1 MDAETKLGEWKPVLW
16 NENTNDFATPHGTMG
31 SRWDNEKKWNLRLE
45 DEETGEKID
54 PRLSLLGMEES
65 IGTVQIP
72 YFSDDGN
79 KVLERTI
86 PVKRL

>member
-1 MDAETKLGEWKPVLW
+1 
-16 NENTNDFATPHGTMG
+16 MG
-31 SRWDNEKKWNLRLE
+31 SCWDNEKWNLRLE

-54 PRLSLLGMEES
+54 PRLSLLGMEDAV
-65 IGTVQIP
+65 GTVQIP

-86 PVKRL
+86 PVKKLRQKKAKCSLQLYTT

>member
-1 MDAETKLGEWKPVLW
+1 MKIRTILQHLTAQWGHVGITK
-16 NENTNDFATPHGTMG
+16 
-31 SRWDNEKKWNLRLE
+31 KKWNLRLE

-54 PRLSLLGMEES
+54 PRLSLLGMEDYV
-65 IGTVQIP
+65 GTVQIP

-86 PVKRL
+86 PVKKGYDRRGRSVRYYCI

>member
-1 MDAETKLGEWKPVLW
+1 
-16 NENTNDFATPHGTMG
+16 MG

-54 PRLSLLGMEES
+54 PRLSLLGMEDS
-65 IGTVQIP
+65 VQTVQIP